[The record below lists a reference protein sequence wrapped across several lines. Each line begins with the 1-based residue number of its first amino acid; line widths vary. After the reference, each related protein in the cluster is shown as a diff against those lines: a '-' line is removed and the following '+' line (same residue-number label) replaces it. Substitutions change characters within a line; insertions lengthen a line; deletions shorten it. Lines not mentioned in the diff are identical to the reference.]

1 VTGLTKGSFNK
12 WYNSRPKKRGP
23 SNRQEAMTLLAC
35 REYILPI
42 LQVLAL
48 HLEEGLTGAALAE
61 AVAAATRLSATGRA
75 ATIQDG
81 TPRYV
86 VRIKMARY
94 WLSKQGYVSEA
105 NDRRWCITPT
115 GRKFLREGA
124 APSKLRRTSA
134 LSKPDRSELPDP
146 APEDSPQER
155 IDAARKEI
163 REALAAELL
172 SELKKAAPAFFERAV
187 LQLLA
192 ALGPTPA
199 RTRHT
204 GGSGDGGIDGIIE
217 LDHLGLERVYVQ
229 AKRVAKNVGPADI
242 RDFCGALGINKAS
255 KGVLLTTG
263 TFTQQALDH
272 AERAQQTIRLVNG
285 QELASLMIDFGIGV
299 SRAKVV
305 TIPVIDRD
313 FFEG

>member
-1 VTGLTKGSFNK
+1 MS
-12 WYNSRPKKRGP
+12 
-23 SNRQEAMTLLAC
+23 LLSC
-35 REYILPI
+35 REYTLPI
-42 LQVLAL
+42 LR
-48 HLEEGLTGAALAE
+48 ALAE
-61 AVAAATRLSATGRA
+61 HSQEGLSGAELAEEVANATGLSPNDRT

-94 WLSKQGYVSEA
+94 WLSKQGCVAEVR
-105 NDRRWCITPT
+105 DRRWSITKK
-115 GRKFLREGA
+115 GEGFLQLGTT
-124 APSKLRRTSA
+124 PSKLGRTVQTQKSTSRQGA
-134 LSKPDRSELPDP
+134 PAQPELEQTDYV
-146 APEDSPQER
+146 PEDSPQER
-155 IDAARKEI
+155 IDAALKEI
-163 REALAAELL
+163 RETLTVELL
-172 SELKKAAPAFFERAV
+172 RELKKASPAFFERAV

-192 ALGPTPA
+192 ALSPVPA

-229 AKRVAKNVGPADI
+229 AKRVAKNVTPADI

-263 TFTQQALDH
+263 TFTAQAIEH
-272 AERAQQTIRLVNG
+272 ADRAQQTIRLVNG

-299 SRAKVV
+299 SRTNSVI
-305 TIPVIDRD
+305 IPVIDRD

>member
-1 VTGLTKGSFNK
+1 
-12 WYNSRPKKRGP
+12 
-23 SNRQEAMTLLAC
+23 MTLLAC
-35 REYILPI
+35 REYTLPI
-42 LQVLAL
+42 LQVLARQGD
-48 HLEEGLTGAALAE
+48 EGLTGAALAE
-61 AVAAATRLSATGRA
+61 AVADATRLSATGRA

-86 VRIKMARY
+86 VRIRMARY
-94 WLSKQGYVSEA
+94 WLSKQGHVTEA

-115 GRKFLREGA
+115 GRKLLQEGT

-134 LSKPDRSELPDP
+134 ARSKQSRSGLPDF

-155 IDAARKEI
+155 IDAALKEI

-192 ALGPTPA
+192 ALGPAPA

-229 AKRVAKNVGPADI
+229 AKRVAKNVVPADI

-263 TFTQQALDH
+263 TFTQQSIDH
-272 AERAQQTIRLVNG
+272 AERAQQTVRLVNG

-299 SRAKVV
+299 SRARVV